1 MDELI
6 QRIDGHFQDM
16 HVSQRQSIR
25 EIEGLK
31 EVVGDTQAHVTGL
44 QSNMSSLQSNMSSM
58 QSNMSSMQESIT
70 KVQSDMVRV
79 KSDIAHLQIDMRR
92 MHVRVDGLQVSMINT
107 NTAIVELRGTFAS
120 LGVMLKEHARRISD
134 LEDKQAS

>member
-6 QRIDGHFQDM
+6 ERIDGHFQDI

-25 EIEGLK
+25 EFEGLK
-31 EVVGDTQAHVTGL
+31 EVLGDTQSNVTGL
-44 QSNMSSLQSNMSSM
+44 QGHVSSLRGHMSSM
-58 QSNMSSMQESIT
+58 QGHISSMQESIT
-70 KVQSDMVRV
+70 KMQSDMVRV